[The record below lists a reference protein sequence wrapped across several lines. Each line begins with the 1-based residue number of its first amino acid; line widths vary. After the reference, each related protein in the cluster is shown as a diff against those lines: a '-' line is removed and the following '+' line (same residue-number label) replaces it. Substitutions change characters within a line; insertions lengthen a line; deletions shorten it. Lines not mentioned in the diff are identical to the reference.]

1 MNEVQ
6 RVARQGFSLKG
17 KNDLDLA
24 FLSLRIA
31 LKAYFS
37 TYNVIRNKFDPDDL
51 ELDKILEG
59 NIRFCEAC
67 AETIVHFQ
75 HFFEL
80 IIKDILRRDHLLL
93 ASRIYSHPTILY
105 KVLHNQPLNAEE
117 EQKVQSVEFS
127 EALKSLGELI
137 KNNQIQCFQD
147 LQFIMDH
154 KGTLEELNTLRN
166 RVWHRGAFFLS
177 YTNLDVFIGKFV
189 LPIIDATTQ
198 LSQYKAIGFLW
209 KYKHTECGIDPIESI
224 RLEYQRSQSPSVG
237 KIALLKEIGRAAYNN
252 PLFDKKVFEQ
262 KRDERIAKNE
272 KKIQELEKRGEQ
284 IPKRLL
290 ISKGR
295 AGMHR
300 RMVNQVDSP
309 YIEKAIKISKHEAEK
324 NFFKIIKCPI
334 CAVESFILYDE
345 SDSFQDSNTGD
356 YVSYN
361 WVHSAKCECCTF
373 EIDSKLEIEKYGLPI
388 DDYWTVK
395 EL

>member
-1 MNEVQ
+1 MNDIQKVT
-6 RVARQGFSLKG
+6 RQGFSLKG
-17 KNDLDLA
+17 ENDLDLA

-37 TYNVIRNKFDPDDL
+37 TYDVIRNNFDQNGPD
-51 ELDKILEG
+51 LDKRLEG

-67 AETIVHFQ
+67 AEAIVHFQ

-127 EALKSLGELI
+127 DALNSLCELI
-137 KNNQIQCFQD
+137 KNKQIKCFQD

-154 KGTLEELNTLRN
+154 KDTLKELNTLRN

-177 YTNLDVFIGKFV
+177 YTNLDAFIGKFV

-198 LSQYKAIGFLW
+198 LSQYKALGFLW
-209 KYKHTECGIDPIESI
+209 KYIQTECGIDPIESI

-237 KIALLKEIGRAAYNN
+237 KIALLKEIGRAAYIN
-252 PLFDKKVFEQ
+252 PLHDKKILKQ
-262 KRDERIAKNE
+262 KMDEKIAKIE
-272 KKIQELEKRGEQ
+272 KEIQEFKKRGEP

-290 ISKGR
+290 ISKR
-295 AGMHR
+295 MADMDY
-300 RMVNQVDSP
+300 RMVTRVDSP
-309 YIEKAIKISKHEAEK
+309 YIEKAKRISKHEAKE
-324 NFFKIIKCPI
+324 NFFKIIRCPI
-334 CAVESFILYDE
+334 CGVESFILYDE
-345 SDSFQDSNTGD
+345 SDSFPDSNTGD

-373 EIDSKLEIEKYGLPI
+373 EIDSKLEIEKYALTI
-388 DDYWTVK
+388 DDYWTDK
-395 EL
+395 KL